1 MDIVTEKVVSDLEAK
16 ELLEK
21 REKKC
26 ELKYEQKNALE
37 ILRKFVKSKPERIKT
52 VLKELE
58 SIKTLRDKH
67 VAAIAN
73 FLPEDK
79 NDLRAIL
86 HKEYSNFSEEEIEK
100 IIEIVKKG

>member
-1 MDIVTEKVVSDLEAK
+1 MNILTERVVTDLEAK

-21 REKKC
+21 REKGG

-37 ILRKFVKSKPERIKT
+37 ILRKFVKSEPEKIKA
-52 VLKELE
+52 VLNELKGIE
-58 SIKTLRDKH
+58 KLRDKQM
-67 VAAIAN
+67 AAIVN
-73 FLPEDK
+73 FLPQDK
-79 NDLRAIL
+79 DDLRVIL

>member
-21 REKKC
+21 REKKG

-37 ILRKFVKSKPERIKT
+37 ILRKFVKSEPERIKT

-58 SIKTLRDKH
+58 SIETLRDKH
-67 VAAIAN
+67 VVAIAN